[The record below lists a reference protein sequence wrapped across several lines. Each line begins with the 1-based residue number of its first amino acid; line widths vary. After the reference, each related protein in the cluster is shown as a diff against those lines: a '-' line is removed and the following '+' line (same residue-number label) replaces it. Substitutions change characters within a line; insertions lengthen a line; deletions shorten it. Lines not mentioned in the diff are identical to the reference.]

1 MGATRSVGPP
11 TASAKELDTMSIAV
25 LGMGTMG
32 APMARNLLKAD
43 HTVVVHNRTREREE
57 PLAAEGASRAATPA
71 EAASTVDVV
80 LTCVSD
86 TPDVERVLLDPESGA
101 ITTLRS
107 GGLVIDCSSIAPAAT
122 RDIAARFKEKGIG
135 YVDAPVSGGSEGAIK
150 GTLAIMCGGSQADF
164 DRAKPV
170 LEVLGAKITHIGD
183 VGAGQI
189 AKVANQVVIAGT
201 FLALGEALTLASK
214 AGADPK
220 KVVEAIGGGV
230 AGSWI
235 LQNRSANMLNDTYPL
250 GFRTRLHRKDLGIAL
265 DTARTY
271 EVPLQIASMVATIE
285 DSLIAQGFGD
295 EDMSNLARF
304 VRRGAGV
311 PNGPMKG

>member
-1 MGATRSVGPP
+1 MN
-11 TASAKELDTMSIAV
+11 IAV
-25 LGMGTMG
+25 IGMGTMG
-32 APMARNLLKAD
+32 APMATNLLKAG

-57 PLAAEGASRAATPA
+57 PLAQQGATRADSPA
-71 EAASTVDVV
+71 AAAREVDIV

-86 TPDVERVLLDPESGA
+86 TPDVQRVLLDPGIGA
-101 ITTLRS
+101 INGLRE

-122 RDIAARFKEKGIG
+122 REIAATFGEKDIG

-150 GTLAIMCGGSQADF
+150 GTLAIMCGGTASDF
-164 DRAKPV
+164 ARAKPV
-170 LEVLGAKITHIGD
+170 LEVLGARITHIGD

-201 FLALGEALTLASK
+201 FLALGEALTLAAK
-214 AGADPK
+214 AGADPQ

-235 LQNRSANMLNDTYPL
+235 LQNRSANMLNDSYPL

-265 DTARTY
+265 ETARAF
-271 EVPLQIASMVATIE
+271 EVPVQIASLVATIE
-285 DSLIAQGFGD
+285 DGLIAQGFGD
-295 EDMSNLARF
+295 EDMSNLARY
-304 VRRGAGV
+304 VRRGASV
-311 PNGPMKG
+311 PDGPMKG

>member
-1 MGATRSVGPP
+1 MN
-11 TASAKELDTMSIAV
+11 IAV

-32 APMARNLLKAD
+32 APMARNLLKAG

-57 PLAAEGASRAATPA
+57 PLAAEGASRAASPA
-71 EAASTVDVV
+71 EAAADVDIV
-80 LTCVSD
+80 LSCVSD
-86 TPDVERVLLDPESGA
+86 TPDVQRVLLDPETGA
-101 ITTLRS
+101 INGLRE

-122 RDIAARFKEKGIG
+122 REIAAAFAAKGIG

-150 GTLAIMCGGSQADF
+150 GTLTIMCGGSEADF
-164 DRAKPV
+164 ARATPV
-170 LEVLGAKITHIGD
+170 LEVIGAKITHIGG

-201 FLALGEALTLASK
+201 FLALAEALTLASK
-214 AGADPK
+214 AGANPE

-235 LQNRSANMLNDTYPL
+235 LQNRSGNMLKDSYPL

-265 DTARTY
+265 DTARTF
-271 EVPLQIASMVATIE
+271 EVPALIASLVATIE
-285 DSLIAQGFGD
+285 DGLIAQGFGD
-295 EDMSNLARF
+295 EDMSNLARY
-304 VRRGAGV
+304 VRKGAGV
-311 PNGPMKG
+311 PDGPMKG